1 MHKIPLSVLYTQPD
15 RPRQETR
22 YARALA
28 AFTDRFGQKPVRF
41 FSAPGRSELCGNH
54 TDHQKGNIL
63 ACAIERDAIAVAT
76 PQADGTV
83 TLLADGFGEFSLS
96 LSDLAVRE
104 DEKGTSLAL
113 LRGVLAGL
121 QKRGFQIGGAELY
134 VTSEVLSG
142 SGLSSSAAFEVL
154 LGAVFSGLYNDGRVT
169 PLELAQIAQEAENI
183 YFGKPCG
190 LMDQSAC
197 AYGGLVQIDFGGDTP
212 KVDNLSVDLAAFGYS
227 LCLVDTRG
235 SHADLTDAYAAIPA
249 EMCAVANFFGK
260 SVLSQVDEEEFRAA
274 IPALREK
281 CGDRAVMRA
290 MHFFAETQ
298 RAISAVIALKKAD
311 IGAFLDVISASGN
324 SSFKFLQNVT
334 APKSSREQNL
344 ALGLCLSEAILG
356 DNGICRVHGG
366 GFAGTLQTFVKQ
378 PFLAQYC
385 SEIEAIFGEG
395 SCLCTGMRPYGAVEV
410 SL

>member
-1 MHKIPLSVLYTQPD
+1 MHKIPLPVLYTQAD
-15 RPRQETR
+15 RPRQEAR

-63 ACAIERDAIAVAT
+63 ACAIERDAIAVAAPRT
-76 PQADGTV
+76 DGEV
-83 TLLADGFGEFSLS
+83 ILLADGFGEFSLS
-96 LSDLAVRE
+96 LSDLSARE

-121 QKRGFQIGGAELY
+121 QNRGFQIGGAELY

-154 LGAVFSGLYNDGRVT
+154 LGAVFSGLYNDARVT

-260 SVLSQVDEEEFRAA
+260 SVLSEVDEEEFRAA
-274 IPALREK
+274 NNTK
-281 CGDRAVMRA
+281 CSPYPL
-290 MHFFAETQ
+290 ESQ
-298 RAISAVIALKKAD
+298 CVI
-311 IGAFLDVISASGN
+311 
-324 SSFKFLQNVT
+324 
-334 APKSSREQNL
+334 E
-344 ALGLCLSEAILG
+344 
-356 DNGICRVHGG
+356 
-366 GFAGTLQTFVKQ
+366 
-378 PFLAQYC
+378 
-385 SEIEAIFGEG
+385 
-395 SCLCTGMRPYGAVEV
+395 
-410 SL
+410 